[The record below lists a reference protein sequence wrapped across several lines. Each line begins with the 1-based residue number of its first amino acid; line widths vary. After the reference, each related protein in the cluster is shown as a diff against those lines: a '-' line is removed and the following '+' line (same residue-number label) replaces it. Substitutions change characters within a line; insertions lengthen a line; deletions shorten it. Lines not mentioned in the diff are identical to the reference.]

1 MKKHHEQNTEGVEA
15 SLEEIESNTS
25 AIVSFIPQFGSEE
38 LRVTLDLL
46 WVKRCLQQLNL
57 CREAKHRTDL
67 GNSVKVYGS
76 LVVCGMEG

>member
-1 MKKHHEQNTEGVEA
+1 MNSSEPEACFMKKHPEQNTEGVEA

-57 CREAKHRTDL
+57 CREAK
-67 GNSVKVYGS
+67 
-76 LVVCGMEG
+76 